1 MAPIKFRKFIRQN
14 PHQSGLQIA
23 HPSLQV
29 MRGLR
34 TENEEG
40 IIGGHLRG
48 YLSQGFKS
56 GRRQDKVRMHSFYQ
70 GVCRKCQTRDLKQ
83 RGHQKKEELAFS
95 WGILERPSRWWS
107 QVRWTLSD

>member
-1 MAPIKFRKFIRQN
+1 MVR
-14 PHQSGLQIA
+14 HE
-23 HPSLQV
+23 SLGPVYTQG
-29 MRGLR
+29 RGFHGAGIP
-34 TENEEG
+34 EER

-95 WGILERPSRWWS
+95 RGILERPSQWWS